1 MPKLNASYVYGK
13 GNKRM
18 KSSYRI
24 SLQKVACEENGFDE
38 NTDVDIVYE
47 KNKITILKKPAY

>member
-13 GNKRM
+13 SNKRI

-24 SLQKVACEENGFDE
+24 ALQKVACEENGFDE
-38 NTDVDIVYE
+38 NTDIEVHYE
-47 KNKITILKKPAY
+47 KGKITILKSHTN